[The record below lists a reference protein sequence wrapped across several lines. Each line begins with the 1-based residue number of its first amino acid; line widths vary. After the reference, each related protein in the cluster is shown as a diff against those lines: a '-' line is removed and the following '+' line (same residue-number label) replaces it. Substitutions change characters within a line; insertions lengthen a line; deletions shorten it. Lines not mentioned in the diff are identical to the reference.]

1 MKTAVGEAGRGPDPC
16 KHHQH
21 CHCRRVRLTAGT
33 GHPFMLAL
41 MEKATCEAVADL
53 LEDDETTVGTAM
65 NITHIKASAI
75 GEVITAKAILTE
87 VDGRKLTFHVT
98 ARNDK
103 NELVGSGTV
112 ERFVVLAEKFLRK
125 VEGK

>member
-1 MKTAVGEAGRGPDPC
+1 MKTAVGEVQGEA
-16 KHHQH
+16 
-21 CHCRRVRLTAGT
+21 LTLVNTTNTAIAAESGSLPVLGT
-33 GHPFMLAL
+33 PFMLAL
-41 MEKATCEAVADL
+41 VADL

>member
-1 MKTAVGEAGRGPDPC
+1 
-16 KHHQH
+16 
-21 CHCRRVRLTAGT
+21 
-33 GHPFMLAL
+33 MLAL

-125 VEGK
+125 VEGI

>member
-1 MKTAVGEAGRGPDPC
+1 MKTAVGEVQGEA
-16 KHHQH
+16 
-21 CHCRRVRLTAGT
+21 LTLVNTTNTAIAAESGSLPVLGT
-33 GHPFMLAL
+33 PLCWL

-53 LEDDETTVGTAM
+53 LENDETTVGTAM

-103 NELVGSGTV
+103 
-112 ERFVVLAEKFLRK
+112 K
-125 VEGK
+125 

>member
-1 MKTAVGEAGRGPDPC
+1 MKTAVGEVQGEA
-16 KHHQH
+16 
-21 CHCRRVRLTAGT
+21 LTLVNTTNTAIAAESGSLPVLGT
-33 GHPFMLAL
+33 PFMLAL

-87 VDGRKLTFHVT
+87 VDGRKLTFHPGGRRRT
-98 ARNDK
+98 SASWRCRPARPRRR
-103 NELVGSGTV
+103 ST
-112 ERFVVLAEKFLRK
+112 R
-125 VEGK
+125 